1 MGESWSK
8 DCIVALQRQ
17 VSNRILR
24 IEIQGAHEGKALVAL
39 IDEGSDPQ
47 VNVAELLTSA
57 GFSVP
62 ASAMGGGDHQLEQ
75 KAVISA
81 KKQGGDRLQLK
92 ILPQSHTF
100 YSELFKAAHSHAGS
114 EAEIKADVKGNE
126 SNQEQVQPAS
136 QAGGLQ
142 QEPAAAAAAT
152 APELQPD
159 CVWLCGEI
167 QQRIDGIAPKLNVFP
182 QSCCS
187 SIFPSH
193 LEDSEAA
200 IQGELPSLH
209 RSCCQPGSF
218 LPFQLQPE
226 SEPLPLSFSY
236 PYLPLADRIAIYFYW
251 LDTALQR
258 TSRNLRR

>member
-1 MGESWSK
+1 M
-8 DCIVALQRQ
+8 ALQRQ

-75 KAVISA
+75 KAVIST

-142 QEPAAAAAAT
+142 QEPAAAAAAAAGT

-167 QQRIDGIAPKLNVFP
+167 QQLIDEIAPKLNVFP
-182 QSCCS
+182 QSFCS
-187 SIFPSH
+187 SIFPSD
-193 LEDSEAA
+193 LEDSGAA

-209 RSCCQPGSF
+209 RSCCQPGSL

-226 SEPLPLSFSY
+226 SEPLPLSFLFY